1 MSKAAILKLAQQML
15 DRNLGIIE
23 GCEAI
28 CRQRP
33 TLEHSDVQAD
43 VLLPFI
49 GFDSEMH
56 SYPTGES
63 RKYWNTEALRVQNER
78 IRVIVAASEPE
89 IFNACR
95 ILLARWGTR
104 H

>member
-1 MSKAAILKLAQQML
+1 MSKEVILKIAQQML
-15 DRNLGIIE
+15 DRDLGIIE

-33 TLEHSDVQAD
+33 TLAHSDVQAD
-43 VLLPFI
+43 VLLPLI

-56 SYPTGES
+56 GYLTGES
-63 RKYWNTEALRVQNER
+63 RKYWNQDALNVQDER
-78 IRVIVAASEPE
+78 IRVIVAAAEPQ
-89 IFNACR
+89 IFDACR
-95 ILLARWGTR
+95 TLLARWSAR